1 MRISKSLITVLLLSF
16 GLTGCYTQLEY
27 TQKMSRI
34 TDEKPVEGYAWSED
48 SQEQE
53 DGANLTVADSI
64 YIAETYGAKVD
75 PYREGE
81 GEYGEYADDEYIP
94 IEYKDY
100 SVVEQYDACGCNPY
114 ETYVI
119 YNNNYYPS
127 SWSYNSG
134 FYYSSYRYHWR
145 PYNRYYGPFYSWHWK
160 YRGFH
165 YDHFSFGF
173 ALNWGVPYYYYDPF
187 FYDPFYYGF
196 YGYYRPF
203 YYNNYYFGSYAGNF
217 RHDRTDR
224 RYGRRSIGAD
234 RVRSGDRSRNS
245 GTLRTRTGINR
256 GDATSTIRTRS
267 KGVQRSRGTIQNTR
281 SNTTRSRG
289 TTRVGNSSRSRTD
302 TGTKSR
308 GTVTRSRS
316 GDGGG
321 SGTRSRSRSKV
332 DRDRKDGQAS
342 VLERNLRSSRKAI
355 ILPPANR
362 TQMERRISQQRAK
375 KLENARRSSSRKSF
389 FGRLNGIFDQG
400 NRSIKS
406 TRRSGSSRSF
416 KIPSRSR
423 TKSSI
428 GRSRSSGS
436 SSRSTVTRSR
446 SSSKSSPSRSRGS
459 SSNKRSR
466 DNN

>member
-1 MRISKSLITVLLLSF
+1 MRIPKSLLIVLLLSF

-48 SQEQE
+48 SEEQE
-53 DGANLTVADSI
+53 EGANLTVADSI

-81 GEYGEYADDEYIP
+81 YGKYADDEYIP

-100 SVVEQYDACGCNPY
+100 SVIEQYDACGCDPY
-114 ETYVI
+114 KTYVI

-127 SWSYNSG
+127 SWYYNSG

-145 PYNRYYGPFYSWHWK
+145 PYGYYSPFYQRHWM
-160 YRGFH
+160 YHMGFNYYNRGFGLAFH
-165 YDHFSFGF
+165 
-173 ALNWGVPYYYYDPF
+173 WGVPHYYYDPF

-196 YGYYRPF
+196 NRPIYYD
-203 YYNNYYFGSYAGNF
+203 NYFFGSYAGNV
-217 RHDRTDR
+217 RHDRIDR
-224 RYGRRSIGAD
+224 RYGRRSFGAD
-234 RVRSGDRSRNS
+234 RVRDGDRSRSS
-245 GTLRTRTGINR
+245 GTLRTRTGLSR
-256 GDATSTIRTRS
+256 GDATTNVRTRS
-267 KGVQRSRGTIQNTR
+267 TGIQRSRGTIQNTR

-289 TTRVGNSSRSRTD
+289 TTRVGSSNRSRTD
-302 TGTKSR
+302 SGTKSR
-308 GTVTRSRS
+308 GSVTRSRS
-316 GDGGG
+316 GDGGN
-321 SGTRSRSRSKV
+321 SSTRSRSRSGV
-332 DRDRKDGQAS
+332 ERDRNDDQAS

-355 ILPPANR
+355 ILSPANR
-362 TQMERRISQQRAK
+362 SQMERRISQQRAK
-375 KLENARRSSSRKSF
+375 QLENARRSSSRKSF
-389 FGRLNGIFDQG
+389 FGRLNSIFQNRG
-400 NRSIKS
+400 NSSSFGRNSFRGSKSRSIQRSSGNSNRSSVK
-406 TRRSGSSRSF
+406 
-416 KIPSRSR
+416 
-423 TKSSI
+423 
-428 GRSRSSGS
+428 SRSSRS